1 MKKVIPFPK
10 IKRDENGKDWVILKT
25 TPIEYEAHLIY
36 GLLQARN
43 IPCYLECLKH
53 TPHPV
58 TSGQLGS
65 YIIWVPSV
73 WLKIAQRIITYG

>member
-1 MKKVIPFPK
+1 MKKIIPFPK
-10 IKRDENGKDWVILKT
+10 IKKNDDEKDWVVLKT
-25 TPIEYEAHLIY
+25 TPIEYEAYLIH

-58 TSGQLGS
+58 TSGQLGH
-65 YIIWVPSV
+65 YTIWVPLV
-73 WLKIAQRIITYG
+73 WFKIAQRVISHG